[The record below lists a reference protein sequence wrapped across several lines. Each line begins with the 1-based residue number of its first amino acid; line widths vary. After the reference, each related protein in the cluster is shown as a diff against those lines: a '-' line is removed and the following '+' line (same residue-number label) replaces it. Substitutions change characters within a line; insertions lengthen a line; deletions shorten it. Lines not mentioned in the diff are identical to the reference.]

1 MERAHRSMHVRQLA
15 SHRKAAYTRAMPRR
29 NKTPKHR
36 PYRSPRSEA
45 TKKRYLSRAAALRA
59 ITELRK
65 YQLDVQLRVYQSPH
79 DGGWYLT
86 SQHITDD

>member
-1 MERAHRSMHVRQLA
+1 
-15 SHRKAAYTRAMPRR
+15 MPRR
-29 NKTPKHR
+29 NKTPKHQ
-36 PYRSPRSEA
+36 PYRQPRSETA
-45 TKKRYLSRAAALRA
+45 KKRYPSRATALRA

-86 SQHITDD
+86 SQQSAGD

>member
-1 MERAHRSMHVRQLA
+1 MHVRQLA
-15 SHRKAAYTRAMPRR
+15 SHSKAAYTRAMPRR
-29 NKTPKHR
+29 NKTPKHQSYR
-36 PYRSPRSEA
+36 PPHNEA
-45 TKKRYLSRAAALRA
+45 AKKRYPSRAAALRA

>member
-1 MERAHRSMHVRQLA
+1 MHVRQLA

-29 NKTPKHR
+29 NKTPKHQ
-36 PYRSPRSEA
+36 PYHPPRSETA
-45 TKKRYLSRAAALRA
+45 KKRYPSRAAALRA

-86 SQHITDD
+86 SQQSAGD

>member
-1 MERAHRSMHVRQLA
+1 MRQLA

-29 NKTPKHR
+29 NKTPKHQ
-36 PYRSPRSEA
+36 PYRPPRSEA
-45 TKKRYLSRAAALRA
+45 AKKRYPSRAAALRA
-59 ITELRK
+59 IAELRK

-86 SQHITDD
+86 SQQSAED